1 MPSRKPVK
9 RPLPGIF
16 FALPAVLFA
25 SWLAAA
31 VDDSAGSW
39 AHPDP
44 GIPSTGI
51 PSTFD
56 YLVLA
61 SLADSPQL
69 HAMAGF
75 RPSATQRSEPQPKED
90 QSLKAEDWPH

>member
-1 MPSRKPVK
+1 
-9 RPLPGIF
+9 L
-16 FALPAVLFA
+16 FALPSVLLA
-25 SWLAAA
+25 GWLAAA
-31 VDDSAGSW
+31 DKPALLRDRPDSG
-39 AHPDP
+39 
-44 GIPSTGI
+44 T

-75 RPSATQRSEPQPKED
+75 RASARRLEPKAAHEPVRDHQ
-90 QSLKAEDWPH
+90 LKAEDWRR

>member
-9 RPLPGIF
+9 RPLRGIF
-16 FALPAVLFA
+16 FALPAMLFA
-25 SWLAAA
+25 SWLMAA
-31 VDDSAGSW
+31 VDDFARSRAY
-39 AHPDP
+39 PDP
-44 GIPSTGI
+44 GI

-69 HAMAGF
+69 HAMARF
-75 RPSATQRSEPQPKED
+75 RSSASQRSEPKPAED
-90 QSLKAEDWPH
+90 QALKAEDWPH

>member
-1 MPSRKPVK
+1 
-9 RPLPGIF
+9 L
-16 FALPAVLFA
+16 FALPSVLLA
-25 SWLAAA
+25 GWLAADEPA
-31 VDDSAGSW
+31 ALLRD
-39 AHPDP
+39 HPDS
-44 GIPSTGI
+44 GT

-75 RPSATQRSEPQPKED
+75 RSSARRLESKAAHEPARDHP
-90 QSLKAEDWPH
+90 LKAEDWRR

>member
-9 RPLPGIF
+9 RPLRGIF
-16 FALPAVLFA
+16 FALPAMLFA
-25 SWLAAA
+25 SWLMAA
-31 VDDSAGSW
+31 VDDFARSRAD
-39 AHPDP
+39 PDP
-44 GIPSTGI
+44 GI

-90 QSLKAEDWPH
+90 QPLKAEDWPH